1 MNWWGLTRLGVSCIL
16 LGFSQFFLWVFLGL
30 GLTVHN
36 TGGLGIFLGAWIMD
50 YYLLFFFDSA
60 ADRSDS

>member
-1 MNWWGLTRLGVSCIL
+1 MNRWGLTRLGVSCIL

-50 YYLLFFFDSA
+50 YYFTFFF
-60 ADRSDS
+60 